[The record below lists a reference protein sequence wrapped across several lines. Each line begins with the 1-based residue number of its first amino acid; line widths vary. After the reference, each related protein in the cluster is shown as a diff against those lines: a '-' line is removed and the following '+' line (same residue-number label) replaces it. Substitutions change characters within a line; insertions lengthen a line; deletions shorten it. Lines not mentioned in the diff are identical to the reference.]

1 MTSIKNS
8 KSRPGRDRNS
18 GFLRLVA
25 TGAMIAFAGGAII
38 TIASSPILS
47 ATVSKPE
54 LASSRGISLT
64 VNPAFKTLQR
74 AQSAKEKRLVAARNG
89 QSRAGSDLN
98 ADDVRQAYLTGRV
111 KQAGRTALDNIQRA
125 LVGRQIAD
133 NAPVEL
139 ALAGVPPELAPRAAS
154 KSASSTASNSVPA
167 MTPAV
172 VPTPAQPAPTAVAA
186 LQQDAPKASADDAF
200 KLVLQG
206 ADSARM
212 APGEVPVP
220 AKRPAAMKLAYASF
234 GNDGLDDIMGDVPE
248 RTKKVAVYDIS
259 AAKVYMPDG
268 EVMEAHSGKGK
279 YRDDPKNTHVKMAGA
294 VPAATY
300 KLTMRESLFHGVPA
314 LRMTSVD
321 GTNPLGRTGILAH
334 TYMLRNPGDSHGCLV
349 FKDYYKFLKAW
360 KAGKV
365 DYIVAVPSLEKDA
378 SMQLANR

>member
-8 KSRPGRDRNS
+8 KSRPGRDRRN
-18 GFLRLVA
+18 GLLRLSLA
-25 TGAMIAFAGGAII
+25 CIMAAIAGGAII
-38 TIASSPILS
+38 TIASSPIIS

-54 LASSRGISLT
+54 FASSRGISLT
-64 VNPAFKTLQR
+64 VNPAFKAPER
-74 AQSAKEKRLVAARNG
+74 AQSAKEARLLAARTG
-89 QSRAGSDLN
+89 QARAKPAL
-98 ADDVRQAYLTGRV
+98 APDDIRQALLAGRLE
-111 KQAGRTALDNIQRA
+111 QAGRMALADLQRG

-133 NAPVEL
+133 NAGSEI
-139 ALAGVPPELAPRAAS
+139 ALAGVPPELQPKAA
-154 KSASSTASNSVPA
+154 A
-167 MTPAV
+167 
-172 VPTPAQPAPTAVAA
+172 VPTPAAPSTTLAA
-186 LQQDAPKASADDAF
+186 LAPSSDTNADDAF

-206 ADSARM
+206 ADSSRLS
-212 APGEVPVP
+212 PGEVPVP
-220 AKRPAAMKLAYASF
+220 AKRPAGMQLAYADF
-234 GNDGLDDIMGDVPE
+234 GHDDLDEIMGEVPG

-279 YRDDPKNTHVKMAGA
+279 YRDNPNGTHVKMAGA

-334 TYMLRNPGDSHGCLV
+334 TYMLRTPGDSHGCLV

-360 KAGKV
+360 KADKV
-365 DYIVAVPSLEKDA
+365 DYIVAVPSLEEGA
-378 SMQLANR
+378 STLLANRSN

>member
-8 KSRPGRDRNS
+8 KSRPGRDRKN
-18 GFLRLVA
+18 GLLRLSLAGIMVA
-25 TGAMIAFAGGAII
+25 IAGGAII

-54 LASSRGISLT
+54 FASSRGISLT
-64 VNPAFKTLQR
+64 VNPAFKAPQR
-74 AQSAKEKRLVAARNG
+74 AQSAKEARLLAAKTG
-89 QSRAGSDLN
+89 QSRAKPAL
-98 ADDVRQAYLTGRV
+98 APDDIRQALLAGRLE
-111 KQAGRTALDNIQRA
+111 QAGRMALADLQRG

-133 NAPVEL
+133 NAGSEI
-139 ALAGVPPELAPRAAS
+139 ALAGVPPELQPKMAPAAVPS
-154 KSASSTASNSVPA
+154 PAAPSTAL
-167 MTPAV
+167 
-172 VPTPAQPAPTAVAA
+172 AA
-186 LQQDAPKASADDAF
+186 LAPSGDTNADDAF

-206 ADSARM
+206 AESSRLS
-212 APGEVPVP
+212 PGEVPVP
-220 AKRPAAMKLAYASF
+220 AKRPAGMQLAYADF
-234 GNDGLDDIMGDVPE
+234 GHDDLNDIMGEVPG

-259 AAKVYMPDG
+259 AGKVYMPDG

-279 YRDDPKNTHVKMAGA
+279 YRDDPNHTHVKMAGA

-334 TYMLRNPGDSHGCLV
+334 TYMLRTPGDSHGCLV

-360 KAGKV
+360 KADKV
-365 DYIVAVPSLEKDA
+365 DYIVAVPSLEEGA
-378 SMQLANR
+378 STLLANR